1 MHVPA
6 QARPHGIPHATSKN
20 IIGTNGSDRVSHC
33 IRRRSMKKPPAI
45 AVVLLVIASLIALP
59 ARSAACPMFL
69 SLWDVI
75 DQADWIALVRVAR
88 IEVEPDP
95 GNPAAGVSEEH
106 EVAVLEALGVWKGP
120 SEIEARVDLEPGAPA
135 PYAEGD
141 LVVVFLERG
150 ESRAKRLRDANAP
163 TSREELLELGVEE
176 EDVAQILET
185 SAEEQETSLRFE
197 SWAQGRWL
205 HVSERALPESD
216 ADLAALREIVRTA
229 ARLQAA
235 VPVSFEDRL
244 DWLVSVVERRA
255 FRDEALYSLLPQE
268 SSLTE
273 EQLARLAGAFLG
285 APSVDASDIDMLN
298 LLARYEGAE
307 VDMAAASVVEAA
319 LGMSPI
325 PGWAT
330 SMVDAA
336 LRRYGD
342 DFSERI
348 GRDDRDPAGRLV
360 YMEGTRDTLPTIW
373 AVARRDLG
381 IPEMPP
387 AERPLRPP
395 RGYDPHA
402 LD

>member
-1 MHVPA
+1 
-6 QARPHGIPHATSKN
+6 
-20 IIGTNGSDRVSHC
+20 
-33 IRRRSMKKPPAI
+33 MKKPPAI

-88 IEVEPDP
+88 IEVEPRP

>member
-1 MHVPA
+1 
-6 QARPHGIPHATSKN
+6 
-20 IIGTNGSDRVSHC
+20 
-33 IRRRSMKKPPAI
+33 MKKPPAV
-45 AVVLLVIASLIALP
+45 AVVLLAIASQIALP

-75 DQADWIALVRVAR
+75 DQADWIALVRVTR
-88 IEVEPDP
+88 IEVEPNP
-95 GNPAAGVSEEH
+95 GNPASGVSEEH
-106 EVAVLEALGVWKGP
+106 EVAVLEALDVWKGP
-120 SEIEARVDLEPGAPA
+120 SEMEVRVDLEPNAPA
-135 PYAEGD
+135 PYVEGD

-150 ESRAKRLRDANAP
+150 ESRAKRLREANGP

-176 EDVAQILET
+176 DDVAQILEA
-185 SAEEQETSLRFE
+185 SAEEEETSLRFE
-197 SWAQGRWL
+197 SWAPGRWL

-216 ADLAALREIVRTA
+216 ADVAALRELVKTA
-229 ARLQAA
+229 ARLQASA
-235 VPVSFEDRL
+235 PVSFEARL

-255 FRDEALYSLLPQE
+255 FRDEALPWLLAEE
-268 SSLTE
+268 SSLTD
-273 EQLARLAGAFLG
+273 EQLARLAAAFLA
-285 APSVDASDIDMLN
+285 APSVDASDIGMLN
-298 LLARYEGAE
+298 LLARYRGVE
-307 VDMAAASVVEAA
+307 VDMAAASVIEAA

-330 SMVDAA
+330 PMVDAA

-360 YMEGTRDTLPTIW
+360 YMEGTRDTLPTFW
-373 AVARRDLG
+373 AVARRELG

-387 AERPLRPP
+387 AERPPGRS
-395 RGYDPHA
+395 RGYDPYA